1 MVVKEKILFIVNPVS
16 GTGKREKALKLI
28 KEKLSPNLEAKIVL
42 TKFAGEATE
51 IAIHYHQKG
60 YNKVVAVG
68 GDGTVNEIAK
78 GVVGT
83 NMAMGII
90 PTGSGNGLARHLH
103 IPMNISK
110 AIEVI
115 NGGRITNI
123 DHGTINNT
131 LFFCTSGVGFDALI
145 GNKFAEAG
153 TRGLSTYARTTIR
166 EYFAFKPQHY
176 TLDIDG
182 KLYDRDA
189 FMITFAN
196 ASQYGNNAYIAPQ
209 ADIADGL
216 LDVVIVKRFPLYRSP
231 RFAYQMFTKKMNRSP
246 FVETFRARRI
256 TVTRKEAGYVHFD
269 GEPGKMGAKLQITA
283 IPAALK
289 VIIP

>member
-1 MVVKEKILFIVNPVS
+1 MVVKEKILFVVNPVS

-28 KEKLSPNLEAKIVL
+28 KEKLSPNYDAKIVI

-51 IAIHYHQKG
+51 IAIRYHQKG
-60 YNKVVAVG
+60 FNKVIAVG
-68 GDGTVNEIAK
+68 GDGTVNEVAK
-78 GVVGT
+78 GVSGT

-115 NGGRITNI
+115 NRGNVTDI
-123 DHGTINNT
+123 DHGTINDT
-131 LFFCTSGVGFDALI
+131 MFFCTSGVGFDALI

-153 TRGLSTYARTTIR
+153 TRGLTTYAKTTIR
-166 EYFAFKPQHY
+166 EYFTFKPQHY

-182 KLYDRDA
+182 KIYERDS

-196 ASQYGNNAYIAPQ
+196 ASQYGNNAYIAPH

-216 LDVVIVKRFPLYRSP
+216 IDVVIVKRFPLYKSP

-246 FVETFRARRI
+246 YVETFRAKNI
-256 TVTRKEAGYVHFD
+256 TLNRKEAGYVHFD
-269 GEPGKMGAKLQITA
+269 GEPGTMGAMLKIA
-283 IPAALK
+283 AVHAALK